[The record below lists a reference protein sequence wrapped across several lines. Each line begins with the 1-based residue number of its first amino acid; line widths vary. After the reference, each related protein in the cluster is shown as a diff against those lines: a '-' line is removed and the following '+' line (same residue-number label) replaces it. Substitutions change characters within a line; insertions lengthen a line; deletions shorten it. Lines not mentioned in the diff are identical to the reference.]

1 MSTREIFNQAR
12 IDRCLEIERSIMY
25 AWQKSNAFQYVA
37 RATQPIEGMPITN
50 ESAATVSHDGFVAAS
65 LQLAKPDRPDDAPA
79 DA

>member
-1 MSTREIFNQAR
+1 MVR
-12 IDRCLEIERSIMY
+12 L
-25 AWQKSNAFQYVA
+25 KSGGPVMTVQGPHAANPLALLCKWF
-37 RATQPIEGMPITN
+37 TD